1 MKLLHAFSQRL
12 YLRIWLA
19 VVVGVAVLTL
29 CVAWAWNIA
38 EEQRAQNS
46 TTPPAREM
54 VLKGPEGEVLVCG
67 HGKGPPCERR
77 ASSQLMTHSRQ
88 KVSSLFPFVKTCGR
102 VR

>member
-46 TTPPAREM
+46 TTPPSRDDGGPKGEGFCGGAWQPHLRLAR
-54 VLKGPEGEVLVCG
+54 
-67 HGKGPPCERR
+67 RWR
-77 ASSQLMTHSRQ
+77 A
-88 KVSSLFPFVKTCGR
+88 F
-102 VR
+102 